1 MIVLNPRRVQF
12 GATPLDNVTWIAMDR
27 QGTRVTRE
35 WSDDGPYPVF
45 VDVPEQ
51 AIAITVVQELVLED
65 LSMPFGGTPAG
76 VGQVATLSFVTSPNA
91 TDQSRRRVSVS
102 AALVRVSHSISTRR
116 ATRTLVFE
124 AVASNAASDPVTVSN
139 AEGT

>member
-12 GATPLDNVTWIAMDR
+12 GATPLENVAWIAMDR

-35 WSDDGPYPVF
+35 WSDEGPYPVF

-51 AIAITVVQELVLED
+51 AITITMAQELVRED
-65 LSMPFGGTPAG
+65 LSTPFGVAPAG

-102 AALVRVSHSISTRR
+102 AALVSLSHSVSMRR
-116 ATRTLVFE
+116 ATRTFVFE
-124 AVASNAASDPVTVSN
+124 AVASSAASDPVTVSN
-139 AEGT
+139 AEGA